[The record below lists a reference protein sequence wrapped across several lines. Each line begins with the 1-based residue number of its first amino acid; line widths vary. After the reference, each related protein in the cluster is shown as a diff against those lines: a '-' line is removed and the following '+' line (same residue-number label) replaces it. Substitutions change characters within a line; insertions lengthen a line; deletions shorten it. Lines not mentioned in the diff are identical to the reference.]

1 MRISYDNQLK
11 ELNQELTRMGGLCE
25 QIIGFAAQALTDW
38 NEDLAEKVKKT
49 GAEIDEMERSIEAV
63 CMRLLLRQQPVAGDL
78 RFVSAAL
85 KMITDLERIGDQ
97 AEDIVEIVPNMVEAG
112 KNAHP
117 KIQKMAKHAISM
129 VVDSVDAY
137 TRQDMELAKAVLEH
151 DDIVDS
157 DFVQIKKELIGAIA
171 ANPAQGE
178 DTLDLLMIA
187 KYFERIADHAT
198 NVAEWVMYGM
208 TGTHEVE

>member
-1 MRISYDNQLK
+1 MRIFYDNQLK

-25 QIIGFAAQALTDW
+25 QIIGFAAQALTQWD
-38 NEDLAEKVKKT
+38 EDLAEKVKKT

-97 AEDIVEIVPNMVEAG
+97 AEDIVEIVPNMGETG

-117 KIQKMAKHAISM
+117 KIQEMAKHAISM

-137 TRQDMELAKAVLEH
+137 TRQDMELAKAVLAH

-157 DFVQIKKELIGAIA
+157 DFVQIKKELIGDIA
-171 ANPAQGE
+171 SNPAQGE

-198 NVAEWVMYGM
+198 NVAEWVIYGM

>member
-1 MRISYDNQLK
+1 MRIFYDNQLK

-97 AEDIVEIVPNMVEAG
+97 AEDIVEIIPNMG
-112 KNAHP
+112 QTCKNAHP
-117 KIQKMAKHAISM
+117 KIQEMAKHAISM

>member
-1 MRISYDNQLK
+1 MRIFYDNQLK

-25 QIIGFAAQALTDW
+25 QIIGFAAQALTQWD
-38 NEDLAEKVKKT
+38 EDLAEKVKKT

-97 AEDIVEIVPNMVEAG
+97 AEDIVEIIPNMDQTG

-117 KIQKMAKHAISM
+117 KIQEMAKHAISM

-137 TRQDMELAKAVLEH
+137 TRKDMELAKAVLEH

-157 DFVQIKKELIGAIA
+157 DFVQIKKELIGDIA
-171 ANPAQGE
+171 SNPAQGE

-198 NVAEWVMYGM
+198 NVAEWVIYGM

>member
-1 MRISYDNQLK
+1 MRIFYDNQLK

>member
-1 MRISYDNQLK
+1 MRIFYDNQLK

-25 QIIGFAAQALTDW
+25 QIIGFAAQALTQWD
-38 NEDLAEKVKKT
+38 EDLAQKVKKT

-97 AEDIVEIVPNMVEAG
+97 AEDIVEIIPNMDQTG

-117 KIQKMAKHAISM
+117 KIQEMAKHAISM

-137 TRQDMELAKAVLEH
+137 TRKDMELAKAVLEH

-198 NVAEWVMYGM
+198 NVAEWVIYGM

>member
-1 MRISYDNQLK
+1 MRSEFDK
-11 ELNQELTRMGGLCE
+11 ELHTMHKELMGMGASCERAIALAASSITNGRPELTDEVR
-25 QIIGFAAQALTDW
+25 AAE
-38 NEDLAEKVKKT
+38 ED
-49 GAEIDEMERSIEAV
+49 IDRAERSIEAL

>member
-1 MRISYDNQLK
+1 MRIFYDNQLK

-25 QIIGFAAQALTDW
+25 QIIGFAARALTQW

-97 AEDIVEIVPNMVEAG
+97 AEDIVEIIPNMDQTG

-117 KIQKMAKHAISM
+117 KIQEMAKHAISM

-137 TRQDMELAKAVLEH
+137 TRKDMELAKAVLEH

-157 DFVQIKKELIGAIA
+157 DFVQIKKELIGDIA
-171 ANPAQGE
+171 SNPAQGE

-198 NVAEWVMYGM
+198 NVAEWVIYGM

>member
-1 MRISYDNQLK
+1 MRIFYDNQLK

-25 QIIGFAAQALTDW
+25 QIIGFAAQALTQWD
-38 NEDLAEKVKKT
+38 EDLAQKVKKT

-97 AEDIVEIVPNMVEAG
+97 AEDIVEIIPNMDQTG

-117 KIQKMAKHAISM
+117 KIQEMAKHAISM

-137 TRQDMELAKAVLEH
+137 TRKDMELAKAVLEH

-157 DFVQIKKELIGAIA
+157 DFVQIKKELIGDIA
-171 ANPAQGE
+171 SNPAQGE

-198 NVAEWVMYGM
+198 NVAEWVIYGM

>member
-25 QIIGFAAQALTDW
+25 QIIGFAAQALTQW

-78 RFVSAAL
+78 RLVSAAL

-97 AEDIVEIVPNMVEAG
+97 AEDIVEIIPNMDQTG

-117 KIQKMAKHAISM
+117 KIQEMAKHAISM

-151 DDIVDS
+151 DDVVDS
-157 DFVQIKKELIGAIA
+157 DFVQIKKELIGDIA
-171 ANPAQGE
+171 SNPAQGE

>member
-1 MRISYDNQLK
+1 MRVFYDNQLK

>member
-1 MRISYDNQLK
+1 MRIFYDNQLK

-25 QIIGFAAQALTDW
+25 QIIGFAAQALTQWD
-38 NEDLAEKVKKT
+38 EDLAQKVKKT

-97 AEDIVEIVPNMVEAG
+97 AEDIVEIVPNMGETG

-117 KIQKMAKHAISM
+117 KIQEMAKHAISM

-137 TRQDMELAKAVLEH
+137 TRQDMELAKAVLAH

-157 DFVQIKKELIGAIA
+157 DFVQIKKELIGDIA
-171 ANPAQGE
+171 SNPAQGE

-198 NVAEWVMYGM
+198 NVAEWVIYGM

>member
-25 QIIGFAAQALTDW
+25 QIIGFAAQALTQW

-78 RFVSAAL
+78 RLVSAAL
-85 KMITDLERIGDQ
+85 KMITDMERIGDQ
-97 AEDIVEIVPNMVEAG
+97 AEDIVEIVPNMGETG

-117 KIQKMAKHAISM
+117 KIQEMAKHAISM

-151 DDIVDS
+151 DDVVDS
-157 DFVQIKKELIGAIA
+157 DFVQIKKELIGDIA
-171 ANPAQGE
+171 SNPAQGE

>member
-1 MRISYDNQLK
+1 MRIFYDNQLK

-49 GAEIDEMERSIEAV
+49 GSEIDEMERSIEAV

-178 DTLDLLMIA
+178 DTLDMLMIA

>member
-25 QIIGFAAQALTDW
+25 QIIGFAAQALTQW

-97 AEDIVEIVPNMVEAG
+97 AEDIVEIIPNMGQTG

-117 KIQKMAKHAISM
+117 KIQEMAKHAISM

-137 TRQDMELAKAVLEH
+137 TRQDMELAKAVLAH

-157 DFVQIKKELIGAIA
+157 DFVQIKKELIGDIA
-171 ANPAQGE
+171 SNPAQGE

>member
-1 MRISYDNQLK
+1 MRIFYDNQLK

-49 GAEIDEMERSIEAV
+49 DAEIDEMERSIEAV

-117 KIQKMAKHAISM
+117 KIQEMAKHAISM

>member
-1 MRISYDNQLK
+1 MRIFYDNQLK

-25 QIIGFAAQALTDW
+25 QIIGFAAQALTQW

-97 AEDIVEIVPNMVEAG
+97 AEDIVEIVPNMGETG

-117 KIQKMAKHAISM
+117 KIQEMAKHAISM

-137 TRQDMELAKAVLEH
+137 TRQDMELAKAVLAH

-157 DFVQIKKELIGAIA
+157 DFVQIKKELIGDIA
-171 ANPAQGE
+171 SNPAQGE

-198 NVAEWVMYGM
+198 NVAEWVIYGM

>member
-1 MRISYDNQLK
+1 MRIFYDNQLK

-25 QIIGFAAQALTDW
+25 QIIGFAAQALTQWD
-38 NEDLAEKVKKT
+38 EDLAQKVKKT

-97 AEDIVEIVPNMVEAG
+97 AEDIVEIVPNMGETG

-117 KIQKMAKHAISM
+117 KIQEMAKHAISM

-137 TRQDMELAKAVLEH
+137 TRQDMELAKAVLDR
-151 DDIVDS
+151 DDVVDS
-157 DFVQIKKELIGAIA
+157 DFVQIKKELIGSIA

-198 NVAEWVMYGM
+198 NVVEWVIYGM

>member
-1 MRISYDNQLK
+1 MRIFYDNQLK

-178 DTLDLLMIA
+178 DTLDMLMIA

>member
-25 QIIGFAAQALTDW
+25 QIIGFAAQALTQW

-97 AEDIVEIVPNMVEAG
+97 AEDIVEIIPNMDQTG

-117 KIQKMAKHAISM
+117 KIQEMAKHAISM

-137 TRQDMELAKAVLEH
+137 TRKDMELAKAVLEH

-198 NVAEWVMYGM
+198 NVAEWVIYGM

>member
-25 QIIGFAAQALTDW
+25 QIIGFAAQALTQW

-78 RFVSAAL
+78 RLVSAAL

-97 AEDIVEIVPNMVEAG
+97 AEDIVEIVPNMGETG

-117 KIQKMAKHAISM
+117 KIQEMAKHAISM

-137 TRQDMELAKAVLEH
+137 TRQDMELAKAVLAH

-157 DFVQIKKELIGAIA
+157 DFVQIKKELIGDIA
-171 ANPAQGE
+171 SNPAQGE

>member
-1 MRISYDNQLK
+1 MRIFYDNQLK

-49 GAEIDEMERSIEAV
+49 GTEIDEMERSIEAV

-97 AEDIVEIVPNMVEAG
+97 AEDIVEIIPNMG
-112 KNAHP
+112 QTSKNAHP
-117 KIQKMAKHAISM
+117 KIQEMAKHAISM

>member
-1 MRISYDNQLK
+1 MRIFYDNQLK

-25 QIIGFAAQALTDW
+25 QIIGFAAQALTQWD
-38 NEDLAEKVKKT
+38 EDLAEKVKKT

-97 AEDIVEIVPNMVEAG
+97 AEDIVEIIPNMDQTG

-117 KIQKMAKHAISM
+117 KIQEMAKHAISM

-137 TRQDMELAKAVLEH
+137 TRKDMELAKAVLEH

-198 NVAEWVMYGM
+198 NVAEWVIYGM

>member
-1 MRISYDNQLK
+1 MRIFYDNQLK

-97 AEDIVEIVPNMVEAG
+97 AEDIVEIIPNMGQTG

-117 KIQKMAKHAISM
+117 KIQEMAKHAISM

-137 TRQDMELAKAVLEH
+137 TRKDMELAKAVLEH

-198 NVAEWVMYGM
+198 NVAEWVIYGM

>member
-1 MRISYDNQLK
+1 MRIFYDNQLK

-25 QIIGFAAQALTDW
+25 QIIGFAAQALTQW

-97 AEDIVEIVPNMVEAG
+97 AEDIVEIIPNMDQTG

-117 KIQKMAKHAISM
+117 KIQEMAKHAISM

-137 TRQDMELAKAVLEH
+137 TRKDMELAKAVLEH

-157 DFVQIKKELIGAIA
+157 DFVQIKKELIGDIA
-171 ANPAQGE
+171 SNPAQGE

-198 NVAEWVMYGM
+198 NVAEWVIYGM

>member
-1 MRISYDNQLK
+1 MRIFYDNQLK

-25 QIIGFAAQALTDW
+25 QIIGFAAQALTQWD
-38 NEDLAEKVKKT
+38 EDLAQKVKKT

-97 AEDIVEIVPNMVEAG
+97 AEDIVEIVPNMGETG

-117 KIQKMAKHAISM
+117 KIQEMAKHAISM

-137 TRQDMELAKAVLEH
+137 TRQDMELAKAVLDR
-151 DDIVDS
+151 DDVVDS
-157 DFVQIKKELIGAIA
+157 DFVQIKKELICSIA

-198 NVAEWVMYGM
+198 NVAEWVIYGM

>member
-1 MRISYDNQLK
+1 MRIFYDNQLK

-25 QIIGFAAQALTDW
+25 QIIGFAVQALTDW

-117 KIQKMAKHAISM
+117 KIQEMAKHAISM

-151 DDIVDS
+151 DDIVDG
-157 DFVQIKKELIGAIA
+157 DFVQIKKELIRAIA

>member
-25 QIIGFAAQALTDW
+25 QIIGFAAQALTQW

-78 RFVSAAL
+78 RLVSAAL

-97 AEDIVEIVPNMVEAG
+97 AEDIVEIVHNMGETG

-117 KIQKMAKHAISM
+117 KIQEMAKHAISM

-151 DDIVDS
+151 DDVVDS
-157 DFVQIKKELIGAIA
+157 DFVQIKKELIGDIA
-171 ANPAQGE
+171 SNPAQGE